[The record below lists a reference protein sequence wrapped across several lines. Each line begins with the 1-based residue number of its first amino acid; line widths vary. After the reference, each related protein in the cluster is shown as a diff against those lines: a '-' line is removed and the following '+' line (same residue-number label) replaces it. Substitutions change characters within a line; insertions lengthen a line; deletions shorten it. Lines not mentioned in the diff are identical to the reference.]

1 MVGSPLTRDWALF
14 SCDSEQ
20 GHSAP
25 PSWTAGWAL
34 TCSFWATEGPWRTAS
49 TRLDR
54 QERSSAASL
63 SIPWKRDILGPTN
76 PEKCTFPLATP
87 IPTALK
93 QQLPGHEGP

>member
-54 QERSSAASL
+54 NALVQPVCPFHGREVFWDPPTLRNVPSL
-63 SIPWKRDILGPTN
+63 
-76 PEKCTFPLATP
+76 
-87 IPTALK
+87 
-93 QQLPGHEGP
+93 